1 MTALARSDAP
11 VRLGVVLARGQST
24 TATLEIAQRAEK
36 VGLAE
41 VWLSEPGD
49 VRDGVTIANVV
60 ASSTSTVGLGLDFA
74 DPFARHPGAIAMEAV
89 KLHEASRGRV
99 LLRLGEVSPRVA
111 DEASLNTMVQ
121 GIVTVRSMLRNE
133 PTIPVYV
140 GAVSSRALYLAGA
153 HADGVQL
160 GALANPGYVDWAW
173 QEIARGARDHGRDP
187 ASIDLVASVL
197 VRVDRNAER
206 ARDRAL
212 NLLAFWL
219 HRVEWSVI
227 EHSGADLERVAAI
240 RRSVER
246 YGIGPA
252 LPLITDDI
260 VNTFAAVG
268 DPELVTATLERYV
281 EAGIR
286 GVLAW
291 PIPSGGN
298 GWELLTEQVWPRV
311 LRAAAPRVS

>member
-1 MTALARSDAP
+1 
-11 VRLGVVLARGQST
+11 
-24 TATLEIAQRAEK
+24 
-36 VGLAE
+36 
-41 VWLSEPGD
+41 
-49 VRDGVTIANVV
+49 
-60 ASSTSTVGLGLDFA
+60 
-74 DPFARHPGAIAMEAV
+74 V

-99 LLRLGEVSPRVA
+99 LLRLGEVTSPRVA
-111 DEASLNTMVQ
+111 DEASLNTMVE

-160 GALANPGYVDWAW
+160 GALANPGYIEWAW
-173 QEIARGARDHGRDP
+173 EQISQGAEDHGRDP

-197 VRVDRNAER
+197 VRVDRSSER

-219 HRVEWSVI
+219 QRVDWSVI
-227 EHSGADLERVAAI
+227 QHSGADLSRVKAI

-252 LPLITDDI
+252 LPLITDDVI
-260 VNTFAAVG
+260 DAFAAVG
-268 DPELVTATLERYV
+268 DPDTVVRQLDRYV
-281 EAGIR
+281 AAGVR

-291 PIPSGGN
+291 PIPSVRN
-298 GWELLTEQVWPRV
+298 GWELLTEQVWPHV
-311 LRAAAPRVS
+311 RAAAELRSAAAQIS